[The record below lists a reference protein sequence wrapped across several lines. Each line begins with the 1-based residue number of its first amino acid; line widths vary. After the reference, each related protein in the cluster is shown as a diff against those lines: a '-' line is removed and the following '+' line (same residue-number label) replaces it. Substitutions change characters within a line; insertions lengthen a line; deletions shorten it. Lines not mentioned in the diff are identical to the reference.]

1 MWSDNPCICAVL
13 LLRGNS
19 FGMADGTV
27 VVEVDAK
34 TGNATKEVEKLTEA
48 IDEVRDSVE
57 DLGDQMDEG
66 FRETGEAVA
75 EVSEKVEQI
84 SVDFSLFGDRAL
96 DMVDSVVP
104 GFVDLK
110 DGVQDFSG
118 GLKGMKSALISTGL
132 GALVAL
138 LGALVNWFMESEK
151 GTKILKIATEA
162 LGMAFKH
169 FQDNVINPLAEGLIG
184 LFTNP
189 KDAVMGF
196 YDTVKSFVIDQFEY
210 LMETL
215 GLVGDAFKKLFEGD
229 FSGAAESAGKA
240 FIRLNNQINPVV
252 IATRAA
258 VAVGTKL
265 VEVYEEMAEAT
276 VQAVEKAKQLVEM
289 RSSLKKLNEEVALS
303 EERLTAEAD
312 KQRDIADNE
321 LKTYD
326 ERAKALA
333 AAYAAEK
340 RLLAQKKETAEL
352 DAKIARMEL
361 AAATTDDARSE
372 AKGRLADAI
381 LEQTALE
388 GEAAQLA
395 RDYANDSYDLD
406 QEELERKRDIAEMVR
421 DARLSAAKDEIEAQ
435 REVQREEL
443 RIDEQDALRELTLLQ
458 ATEEEKQALRN
469 YYAQQRA
476 NLETEFAKEDKEIRE
491 EREATMRDLDAQLV
505 QDSIQA
511 QLQQRMKELA
521 LEEKQHLEDLQKLGA
536 NEEELQAVRER
547 YQGIRAKTQAEADA
561 ALQEQQINAAVEYG
575 TALLDIIDTLGNAQ
589 EAETERDARK
599 QFKRN
604 QALQKGQA
612 IMNTASAVTAQ
623 LAVPQDALT
632 GANFAKAAFAAAQGA
647 AQVIAISRQKFDGGG
662 FDADVNE
669 PGGFGRGGSEGFQV
683 QGFDLSF
690 LQQQAEQA
698 GGIRAYVV
706 NQEIQDADA
715 LAQAL
720 EDKARL

>member
-1 MWSDNPCICAVL
+1 
-13 LLRGNS
+13 
-19 FGMADGTV
+19 
-27 VVEVDAK
+27 
-34 TGNATKEVEKLTEA
+34 
-48 IDEVRDSVE
+48 
-57 DLGDQMDEG
+57 
-66 FRETGEAVA
+66 
-75 EVSEKVEQI
+75 
-84 SVDFSLFGDRAL
+84 
-96 DMVDSVVP
+96 
-104 GFVDLK
+104 
-110 DGVQDFSG
+110 
-118 GLKGMKSALISTGL
+118 
-132 GALVAL
+132 
-138 LGALVNWFMESEK
+138 
-151 GTKILKIATEA
+151 
-162 LGMAFKH
+162 
-169 FQDNVINPLAEGLIG
+169 
-184 LFTNP
+184 
-189 KDAVMGF
+189 
-196 YDTVKSFVIDQFEY
+196 
-210 LMETL
+210 
-215 GLVGDAFKKLFEGD
+215 
-229 FSGAAESAGKA
+229 
-240 FIRLNNQINPVV
+240 
-252 IATRAA
+252 
-258 VAVGTKL
+258 
-265 VEVYEEMAEAT
+265 
-276 VQAVEKAKQLVEM
+276 
-289 RSSLKKLNEEVALS
+289 
-303 EERLTAEAD
+303 
-312 KQRDIADNE
+312 
-321 LKTYD
+321 
-326 ERAKALA
+326 
-333 AAYAAEK
+333 
-340 RLLAQKKETAEL
+340 
-352 DAKIARMEL
+352 
-361 AAATTDDARSE
+361 
-372 AKGRLADAI
+372 
-381 LEQTALE
+381 LE

-561 ALQEQQINAAVEYG
+561 SLQEQQINAAVEYG